1 MNKSARAALPVVGP
15 MADTQL
21 ALGSLGSDLAF
32 SVSFGIGRELM
43 DAANEAGMTED
54 ELVAAVLALSIV
66 FIALPRTV
74 KLLAE
79 EAGRCCSRARILPL
93 EGRAA
98 TSTEHGLLAFVA
110 LLVDIARRIAIS
122 LSVQLLAA
130 NVRAKQPDRVV
141 RVVSLL
147 SVAVFFLFLEAT
159 SNIGIKVARG

>member
-1 MNKSARAALPVVGP
+1 
-15 MADTQL
+15 MADTQT

-32 SVSFGIGRELM
+32 SVSFGIGHELM
-43 DAANEAGMTED
+43 DGANEAGMTED

-74 KLLAE
+74 KLMIDEL
-79 EAGRCCSRARILPL
+79 GRCFRRAHTAPSEAKPL
-93 EGRAA
+93 
-98 TSTEHGLLAFVA
+98 TPTEHGLLAFVA

-130 NVRAKQPDRVV
+130 NVRAKQPDRAV

-159 SNIGIKVARG
+159 SNIGIKVASG